1 VANRYGPLRSL
12 LNLLEPLTGAAVQ
25 AGYTF

>member
-12 LNLLEPLTGAAVQ
+12 LNLLEPLSGIAVQ